1 MNKYEIFFNKIRSLP
16 SYQTALLAKE
26 RILSRNDLLD
36 QFVEIQNQQKR
47 MVRKFASSN
56 QANYQTETFSY
67 QESLNQMS
75 THPLVAEYLAALE
88 ELQAD
93 INFLSN
99 ILKAPNLEL

>member
-1 MNKYEIFFNKIRSLP
+1 MNKYEKFLNEIRLLP

-47 MVRKFASSN
+47 MVRKFASSD
-56 QANYQTETFSY
+56 QANYQSDTFSY
-67 QESLNQMS
+67 HEALNQMS
-75 THPLVAEYLAALE
+75 SHPLVAEYLVALD
-88 ELQAD
+88 ELQED